1 MDYKEYNDY
10 ELVNLAQE
18 LNEDAMTIIYEKYKP
33 VIYKK
38 CRKYINFI
46 KGIELCDLVQECYIV
61 LDSAIKTFNQD
72 KDNIFYTY
80 LNVCL
85 DRHLASQYR
94 KSINGRNRILN
105 ESISLDVPLE
115 DDDNSLID
123 IIEDNCDNP
132 ELELNTFENSKEL
145 YNKIISKLTALEECV
160 FILKIQNF
168 DYKEIAAILDKDSKS
183 IDNAIQRIKTKISNM
198 EFI

>member
-123 IIEDNCDNP
+123 IIEDNCDNHR
-132 ELELNTFENSKEL
+132 
-145 YNKIISKLTALEECV
+145 
-160 FILKIQNF
+160 
-168 DYKEIAAILDKDSKS
+168 YK
-183 IDNAIQRIKTKISNM
+183 
-198 EFI
+198 